1 MCTAL
6 VTAHSFN
13 LPEVKILWCPFITHL
28 HQIGNTASLLLG
40 YNECSHLHS
49 WSSTMVMSEWLPL
62 SCIHIYYVPCSPIY
76 ILFFLLGFVIFSF
89 AIPLFPTVRPRIS
102 DLCFVSVPNFDPCVK
117 SASPSH
123 SLMLCFLFYCLSPW
137 SSVRCVESKF
147 PCLIIHDVAPWVYC
161 SVPLSLFS
169 SVCQGFVMFSK
180 FCTLPIASLFISSI
194 KGSLFAFV
202 CLYKISHKPRAII
215 LNLMTFF

>member
-13 LPEVKILWCPFITHL
+13 LPEVKILWCPFIMHL

-49 WSSTMVMSEWLPL
+49 WSSTMVMSEW
-62 SCIHIYYVPCSPIY
+62 
-76 ILFFLLGFVIFSF
+76 
-89 AIPLFPTVRPRIS
+89 IS

>member
-102 DLCFVSVPNFDPCVK
+102 DLCFVSVPNFDPWVK

-169 SVCQGFVMFSK
+169 CSVSFVL
-180 FCTLPIASLFISSI
+180 CLLLVCSS
-194 KGSLFAFV
+194 AQ
-202 CLYKISHKPRAII
+202 
-215 LNLMTFF
+215 

>member
-123 SLMLCFLFYCLSPW
+123 SLMLCFLFYYLVPGRVSVVSSLNSLVSLFMMSPLE
-137 SSVRCVESKF
+137 CTAQF
-147 PCLIIHDVAPWVYC
+147 PCRCSQVFVKGLSC
-161 SVPLSLFS
+161 SVSFVLCLLLVCS
-169 SVCQGFVMFSK
+169 SAQ
-180 FCTLPIASLFISSI
+180 
-194 KGSLFAFV
+194 
-202 CLYKISHKPRAII
+202 
-215 LNLMTFF
+215 